1 MKLRHILLVF
11 ALATGG
17 GVYGQSQ
24 QDYAKHISE
33 ADAHYNNKD
42 YRKSAEAYSKA
53 FAALGGKGYMNDR
66 YNAACVWSLAGVP
79 DSAFSQLFRIAEKM
93 NFSDLGHLSV
103 DTDLEPLKK
112 DKRWNEVYNLV
123 KQNKEKAE
131 ANLDKDLVAM
141 LDEIYA
147 EDQKYRMQIDKT
159 EREHGRKS
167 KQMEQLFATMQ
178 RTDSLNL
185 IKVRSILDKRGWL
198 GPDVVGARGNNTL
211 FLVIQHADHKTQL
224 KYLPMMREAVTKG
237 KAQGSALALL
247 EDRVALGEGKRQI
260 YGSQIAGKEEGGYY
274 VRPLEDPDNVD
285 KRRASVGL
293 DPLADY
299 VRFWNMTWNLE
310 QYKKELPELEAME
323 RKRFGKQTND

>member
-1 MKLRHILLVF
+1 MKLRNMLFVWMMVGS
-11 ALATGG
+11 AT
-17 GVYGQSQ
+17 VYA
-24 QDYAKHISE
+24 QDQTAYNTYINE

-112 DKRWNEVYNLV
+112 DKRWNEVYKLV

-131 ANLDKDLVAM
+131 ANLDKGLVAI
-141 LDEIYA
+141 LDEIYT
-147 EDQKYRMQIDKT
+147 EDQKYRVQLEKV
-159 EREHGRKS
+159 EREQGRKS
-167 KQMEQLFATMQ
+167 KQMEQLIAAMQ
-178 RTDSLNL
+178 RADSLNL
-185 IKVRSILDKRGWL
+185 IKVKNILDKRGWL
-198 GPDVVGARGNNTL
+198 GPDVVSARGNNTL
-211 FLVIQHADHKTQL
+211 FLVIQHADHETQL
-224 KYLPMMREAVTKG
+224 KYLPMMREAAKNG

-260 YGSQIAGKEEGGYY
+260 YGSQIGGKESGGYY

-285 KRRASVGL
+285 KRRAEVGL
-293 DPLADY
+293 EPLAEY
-299 VRFWNMTWNLE
+299 VRFWNMTWDLE
-310 QYKKELPELEAME
+310 RYKKELPELEEME
-323 RKRFGKQTND
+323 RKLFGKTN